1 MNTLFFIAV
10 VGVAALLLRSLFP
23 PTNDSEY
30 VLVPVPVQR
39 SQHSVGCIPM
49 LVLLL
54 IALLVLAFLFGN
66 TQAAIR

>member
-1 MNTLFFIAV
+1 MNTPLFIAV

-23 PTNDSEY
+23 PTNDPEY

-39 SQHSVGCIPM
+39 PQHSVGCIPM